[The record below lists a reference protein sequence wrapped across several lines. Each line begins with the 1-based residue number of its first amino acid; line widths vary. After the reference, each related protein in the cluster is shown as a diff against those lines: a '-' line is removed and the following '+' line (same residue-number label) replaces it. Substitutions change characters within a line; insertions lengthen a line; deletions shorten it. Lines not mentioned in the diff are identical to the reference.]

1 MCFIFRD
8 NTIFSRVI
16 MYFSRNVLKIMKVRI
31 LPSLFLSVLGTFAY
45 AQNTETFDSPLNISI
60 HASGN
65 FGELR
70 GTHFHTGLDIKTQQ
84 RIGLPVYAPADG
96 YVSRIKVSTWGYGKA
111 LYIDHPNGQ
120 TTVYGHLDSYAGDIA
135 TLVLNRH
142 YSEKNFEIEIFPRKN
157 EVLVKKGQIIA
168 YTGNTGGSGGPHLH
182 YEIRDT
188 KTQNIINPLK
198 EGMDKLLTD
207 TQAPTVNGLYVYP
220 VGVGAMANDNE
231 TQQQLSYVTQSDG
244 SFLTSPVKARGDISF
259 GIDIHD
265 TANFN
270 ANKNGVYMVETFVNG
285 KALFS
290 YKFDTFSFSET
301 GYVNALIDY
310 ERYVST
316 KKKVQKLFYE
326 KPYSLS
332 VLKVDPTKGII
343 SVKSGQNYNYSI
355 VLSDY
360 HGNKKTINIPVE
372 YTDATAKVKKS
383 EAKGEYKI
391 VTDRDYIFEKKNV
404 TVSFPIKTF
413 YNDFLMDMSVEDD
426 VLKLHKPVVPLA
438 KNILVSFDTSSMNI
452 SNRDKAF
459 IARVDGGKRDYF
471 KTAKKGNLWSIY
483 TKSFGD
489 YKILVDEKEP
499 VIEKPSFTEG
509 QWLTKESQ
517 ISFLIKDD
525 LSGINTITGFINGN
539 WILLDYDYKTRKIVH
554 KFSDGKVV
562 TGRNDVVI
570 KVKDNVGNEGTFESH
585 FFRG

>member
-1 MCFIFRD
+1 MSFIFRD
-8 NTIFSRVI
+8 NAIFYGLIV
-16 MYFSRNVLKIMKVRI
+16 YFSRKVFKIMRVKIVTGM
-31 LPSLFLSVLGTFAY
+31 FLSAFSSLVS

-120 TTVYGHLDSYAGDIA
+120 TTVYGHLNAYAGDIA
-135 TLVLNRH
+135 KLVLDRH
-142 YSEKNFEIEIFPRKN
+142 YGEKNFEIEIFPRKN
-157 EVLVKKGQIIA
+157 ELQVKKGQIIA

-182 YEIRDT
+182 YEFRDT

-198 EGMDKLLTD
+198 EGMDKRLTD

-220 VGVGAMANDNE
+220 VGDGAVANESE
-231 TQQQLSYVTQSDG
+231 TPSLLTYTTQKDGTLLVT
-244 SFLTSPVKARGDISF
+244 PVKGRGDLSF

-265 TANFN
+265 TANYN
-270 ANKNGVYMVETFVNG
+270 TNKNGVYLLETFVNG
-285 KALFS
+285 KPLFS
-290 YKFDTFSFSET
+290 YRFDTFSFNET

-310 ERYVST
+310 ERYLNT
-316 KKKVQKLFYE
+316 KKKVQKLFFE

-332 VLKVDPTKGII
+332 VLTVDPSKGVFN
-343 SVKSGQNYNYSI
+343 VKSGQNYNYSI

-360 HGNKKTINIPVE
+360 HGNRTTISIPVE
-372 YTDATAKVKKS
+372 FSNSVAKTKKV
-383 EAKGEYKI
+383 APTGEYKI
-391 VTDRDYIFEKKNV
+391 NSDRDYIFEKKNV
-404 TVSFPIKTF
+404 TVSIPAKAF
-413 YNDFLMDMSVEDD
+413 YNDFVMDMSVEND
-426 VLKLHKPVVPLA
+426 VLKLHKPVVPFA
-438 KNILVSFDTSSMNI
+438 KSISITFDTSSMNI

-471 KTAKKGNLWSIY
+471 KTTKKGNLWTIY

-489 YKILVDEKEP
+489 YKILIDDTAP
-499 VIEKPSFTEG
+499 TIDNASFTEG
-509 QWLTKESQ
+509 KWLSNESE
-517 ISFLIKDD
+517 ISFQIRDNM
-525 LSGINTITGFINGN
+525 SGIDTINGYSNGN

-562 TGRNDVVI
+562 SGRNDVVI
-570 KVKDNVGNEGTFESH
+570 KVKDSVGNEGVYESH
-585 FFRG
+585 FFRQ